1 MKRRSIL
8 FLLSLLLITGLLC
21 IQCHKDDNGKSS
33 SMTATIDGASF
44 TATDFSFAIIH
55 DTITSVIGWSGSE
68 YLVFNLINATTTG
81 TYDVGISSPGTGTYS
96 NDGQSSFYTS
106 RQGRVEVTENSD
118 SRIAG
123 TFEFLVVRASI
134 SDTILIDNG
143 VFDVSK
149 SE

>member
-1 MKRRSIL
+1 M
-8 FLLSLLLITGLLC
+8 
-21 IQCHKDDNGKSS
+21 
-33 SMTATIDGASF
+33 
-44 TATDFSFAIIH
+44 
-55 DTITSVIGWSGSE
+55 
-68 YLVFNLINATTTG
+68 NATTTG